1 MKTKNYLIA
10 IAIFGGMLFTAY
22 AANTANQDGQQTAK
36 IEKSK
41 IKIPGGGGH

>member
-22 AANTANQDGQQTAK
+22 AANTANQDEQQTAVRK
-36 IEKSK
+36 DQ
-41 IKIPGGGGH
+41 IKIPTHG

>member
-1 MKTKNYLIA
+1 MKTKKYLIA

-22 AANTANQDGQQTAK
+22 AANTMNNDGNQTAK

-41 IKIPGGGGH
+41 VVVPICG

>member
-22 AANTANQDGQQTAK
+22 AANTANQDEQQTAVRK
-36 IEKSK
+36 DQ
-41 IKIPGGGGH
+41 IKIPSGG

>member
-1 MKTKNYLIA
+1 MKTKKYLIA

-22 AANTANQDGQQTAK
+22 AASTINQDGNQTAK

-41 IKIPGGGGH
+41 VRIPIGG